1 MEVFAIRSNGT
12 RLRRHYFL
20 LLLLPAERASLH
32 LDDQDLSAGVR
43 VDSDGVIVAGG
54 GAGGRRDV
62 LDQAIESEVYG
73 LVSKLLAR
81 TVTIEVKLARPM
93 D

>member
-1 MEVFAIRSNGT
+1 M
-12 RLRRHYFL
+12 
-20 LLLLPAERASLH
+20 
-32 LDDQDLSAGVR
+32 SAGVR
-43 VDSDGVIVAGG
+43 VVSDGVVVACG

-62 LDQAIESEVYG
+62 LDQAIEAEIYG

-93 D
+93 DKVCIYRIPDYYT